1 MKYCAG
7 GSVKDIIR
15 ISDSN
20 VFKEDLISIII
31 YNVLEGL
38 RYLHSNKLIHRDIK
52 ADNILLDE
60 HGNIQISDFGVSSQ
74 LKNTRGVCDTFI
86 GTPYWM
92 SPEILGR
99 LHLLDFTNLFVLFA
113 ELI

>member
-15 ISDSN
+15 ISNSN
-20 VFKEDLISIII
+20 GFKEDLISIII

-38 RYLHSNKLIHRDIK
+38 KYLHSNKLIHRDVK

-60 HGNIQISDFGVSSQ
+60 HGNIQISDFGVSSK

-92 SPEILGR
+92 SPEILGKFSF
-99 LHLLDFTNLFVLFA
+99 LSLSSIFL
-113 ELI
+113 